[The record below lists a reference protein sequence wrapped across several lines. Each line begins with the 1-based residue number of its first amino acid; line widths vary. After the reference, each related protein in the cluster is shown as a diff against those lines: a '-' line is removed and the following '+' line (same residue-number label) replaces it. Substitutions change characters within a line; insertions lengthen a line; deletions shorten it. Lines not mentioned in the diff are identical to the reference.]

1 MPPDAEAPPLTTA
14 RTGIRRARWPAL
26 LAGVGGAATVGLLG
40 AAGLAPLLAGLG
52 AGALATGPV
61 VAWLTEMGMG
71 ALAGWVGNLATD
83 GMRAALTDGDEPD
96 PAWLAELAQRLDA
109 AAAKNQT
116 LATELAAFLK
126 ELDALPLAL
135 AAIGEEQGA
144 QREVLRLQYDL
155 LQRLSADMA
164 RLKLADEALRAV
176 VVAQADLII
185 AAITA
190 HADRS
195 DARLDQILKEVVALR
210 DGQQALIQI
219 SGYVGDVTF
228 KGDVAGRDLYKGNT
242 IYQIVQHQ
250 ERLSDYLAMLQRMA
264 AREAAATLQATP
276 SLPQSAMLPFA
287 TLCLRMARVALNW
300 KPSEDAD
307 DPLTRRTMVTHLL
320 LPLASQQFLDHR
332 EMLALDTLASPE
344 VTRLVQ
350 AIRQHYGKRLLGRMS
365 REEYGEIHMHLLT
378 ALAEPHYTAGV
389 VRLLQH
395 MAHSEVGQRALGV
408 AYAERVQREAAAQQ
422 PTSADQPPQPAPV
435 PWLLHFFAAGIAGE
449 RVGAAVGLGVG
460 LGVGVGAGLGLT
472 TTLLKLLAQPAEPP
486 PAEPPPAPAARPV
499 ASTTWRIPVTIA
511 QWHDEVAQ
519 RNEHFGAP
527 AGYWC
532 YVRPG
537 TYRIGGWERGDKHAN
552 LTLSAFWIARVPIVV
567 AQYAAFMEDGGY
579 HERRWWTAAGVAWR
593 RKNTRTA
600 PWRWNDSPWNHRPR
614 QALTEVSWY
623 EAMAYCAWLSAQL
636 RLPQG
641 YTVRLPSEA
650 EWEVAAAYDAHGQR
664 QRYPWGETVPTDR
677 HAVFDRP
684 LNEGPPDV
692 ATCAAGAAA
701 CGALDL
707 AGTVWEWTS
716 SRYQAYLEGADVLA
730 KDFTDRDYDVPF
742 RGGSSWQNS
751 TNIRCGAR
759 DRDHP
764 DNFLLLN
771 VRGFRVILSPRSHI
785 GSDS

>member
-1 MPPDAEAPPLTTA
+1 MPPDAEAPSLTTA
-14 RTGIRRARWPAL
+14 RDGIRHARWPAL
-26 LAGVGGAATVGLLG
+26 LAGAGGAATVGLLG

-52 AGALATGPV
+52 AGALATGPLIE
-61 VAWLTEMGMG
+61 WLTSMGMN

-83 GMRAALTDGDEPD
+83 GMRAALADDQPD
-96 PAWLAELAQRLDA
+96 PAWLAALAQRLDA
-109 AAAKNQT
+109 AATNNQT
-116 LATELAAFLK
+116 LATELATLLK
-126 ELDALPLAL
+126 ELDAVPLAL
-135 AAIGEEQGA
+135 AAIAEEQGA

-219 SGYVGDVTF
+219 SGHVGDVTF
-228 KGDVAGRDLYKGNT
+228 KGDVAGGDLYKGNT

-250 ERLSDYLAMLQRMA
+250 ERLRDYLAMLQRMA

-287 TLCLRMARVALNW
+287 ALCLRMARVALNW

-307 DPLTRRTMVTHLL
+307 DPLTRRTIVTHLL

-344 VTRLVQ
+344 VTRLVKQ
-350 AIRQHYGKRLLGRMS
+350 IRQDYIKRLGRMS

-408 AYAERVQREAAAQQ
+408 AYAERVEREAAAAQQ

-449 RVGAAVGLGVG
+449 RVGAAVGVGVG

-472 TTLLKLLAQPAEPP
+472 TTLLKLLAPPAEPP
-486 PAEPPPAPAARPV
+486 LAEPPPAPAARPV

-537 TYRIGGWERGDKHAN
+537 TYRIGGWERDERHAN
-552 LTLSAFWIARVPIVV
+552 LTLPAFWIARVPIVV
-567 AQYAAFMEDGGY
+567 AQYAAFMDDGGY
-579 HERRWWTAAGVAWR
+579 HERHWWTAQSWWNR
-593 RKNTRTA
+593 RNELSS
-600 PWRWNDSPWNHRPR
+600 PWRWNYPPWNHRPR
-614 QALTEVSWY
+614 QALTGVTWN

-650 EWEVAAAYDAHGQR
+650 EWEVAAAYDAAWHR
-664 QRYPWGETVPTDR
+664 HNYPWGETAPTDR
-677 HAVFDRP
+677 HAVFERP
-684 LNEGPPDV
+684 SNEGAPDV

-707 AGTVWEWTS
+707 AGTVWELAS
-716 SRYQAYLEGADVLA
+716 SSSKAYPEGADALA
-730 KDFTDRDYDVPF
+730 KDFTGRDDDVLF
-742 RGGSSWQNS
+742 RGGAYHENS
-751 TNIRCGAR
+751 TNVRCGAR
-759 DRDHP
+759 LRGLPGLD
-764 DNFLLLN
+764 LSY
-771 VRGFRVILSPRSHI
+771 VRGFRVILSPRSRI